1 MSDSSDPWF
10 PLGGRSDGGYP
21 LVEADLTRYVRVAA
35 YHGRTRSEVAPDW
48 ATSTELVETFER
60 RAGVEL
66 NDDSER

>member
-21 LVEADLTRYVRVAA
+21 LVEADLINFVRVAE
-35 YHGRTRSEVAPDW
+35 YHGMTRSEVAALW
-48 ATSTELVETFER
+48 GTSTELVETFER

-66 NDDSER
+66 SDATG